1 MRIVYTGAF
10 DEVEVPYV
18 EDGTPKW
25 FRAKPGQPVE
35 CPYELAAGLLEQT
48 DTWKRM
54 GPEQQAEAVRRRPPE
69 VDTSELAEWDAGDS
83 VALDEDE

>member
-35 CPYELAAGLLEQT
+35 CPDELAAGLLEQT
-48 DTWKRM
+48 DTWKRADSPA
-54 GPEQQAEAVRRRPPE
+54 GRGRKTEAN
-69 VDTSELAEWDAGDS
+69 T
-83 VALDEDE
+83 